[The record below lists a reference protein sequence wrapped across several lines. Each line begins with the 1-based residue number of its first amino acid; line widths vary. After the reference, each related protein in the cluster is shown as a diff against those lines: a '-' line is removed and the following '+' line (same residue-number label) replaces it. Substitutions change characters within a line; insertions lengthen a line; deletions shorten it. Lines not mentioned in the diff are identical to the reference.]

1 MRMLLLEFLPNISKQ
16 EIQQWE
22 ESNETVR
29 NKMLDTI
36 ISRYNNKD
44 LKVVKDAIYNNFA
57 QNGINPLTN
66 DFMTLIS
73 NIQFPLKPMHNTLLN
88 RLTELERKENI
99 DLTKDYLTDYSLY
112 DRSEKA
118 FDYTVRLFDTVSTP
132 SKLKRF
138 FKNTEGISIEDLY
151 KDDGVTIKPVGGVGP
166 NKKSIDTLYGT
177 VEMWSGED
185 GENDVTDDYI
195 KGKVT
200 NSSQDNNVK
209 KQYKTNITTLKA
221 LKSKYKNMTIDQIE
235 KQEPEVK
242 QDGTII
248 YAQGLKHN
256 SDGLEADKDFLGNG
270 FYIYNN
276 GKWSKYEDEITRK
289 VV

>member
-36 ISRYNNKD
+36 INRYNNKD

-57 QNGINPLTN
+57 ENGINPLTN

-195 KGKVT
+195 KSKVA
-200 NSSQDNNVK
+200 NSSQDNTVK

-248 YAQGLKHN
+248 YAQGLKHK
-256 SDGLEADKDFLGNG
+256 SDGLEPDRDFLGNG
-270 FYIYNN
+270 FYIYNK

>member
-16 EIQQWE
+16 EMQQWE
-22 ESNETVR
+22 EANETVR
-29 NKMLDTI
+29 NKMLDII

-138 FKNTEGISIEDLY
+138 FKNTEGINIEDLY